1 MLVSPPMAGLISGE
15 LADALQRMNPW
26 WRGQAGVLLPPHR
39 RHLVAQIRRRLDQ
52 RLAQIVVVRGSRQIG
67 KTTAQLQIIEDLLQ
81 EGVAAVR
88 IFRVQFDELEALLSM
103 EIPIFALV
111 RWFEEHVLKAT
122 LNEAA
127 RSGAPALLFFDEV
140 QNLPTWA
147 PQLKLLVDHSTVQVV
162 VTGSSALRI
171 ELGRDS
177 LAGRITTIEAGT
189 LSLTEIAALRDIE
202 LGRPFLADNGLEPLT
217 RLEFWESLREHGRAR
232 ADPRDL
238 TFRHFSERGGYPLMH
253 LRSDVPMEALASQLN
268 ETVIR
273 RVIQHDLGV
282 GDEGRDGALLEE
294 VFRIACRHVGQ
305 TPSLQTFV
313 NELSTILN
321 ANIKSEMVW
330 QYLQFLAD
338 TLLLRL
344 VEPLE
349 IRLKKKAS
357 SAKICLTDHA
367 LRASWLHEEVPLV
380 PEGLADMP
388 ALATMAG
395 YLAESVVG
403 ATLSTINALAL
414 NYSPER
420 KDQRELDFVMTIG
433 TKRIPIEVKYQ
444 RSPDPVRDTQGLR
457 SFIDKAVNNA
467 PFGILV
473 TQRDT
478 DVDFGPGVLALPL
491 STLMLLR

>member
-1 MLVSPPMAGLISGE
+1 MAGLISTD
-15 LADALQRMNPW
+15 LADALERMNPW
-26 WRGQAGVLLPPHR
+26 WSGGRGVVLPPHR

-52 RLAQIVVVRGSRQIG
+52 KLAPIVVVRGPRQIG
-67 KTTAQLQIIEDLLQ
+67 KTTAQLQLIEDLLR
-81 EGVAAVR
+81 EGVRPAR
-88 IFRVQFDELEALLSM
+88 ILRVQFDELESLPN
-103 EIPIFALV
+103 IQDPIIV
-111 RWFEEHVLKAT
+111 IVQWFERMVLNAS

-127 RSGAPALLFFDEV
+127 HRGEPAYLFFDEV

-147 PQLKLLVDHSTVQVV
+147 PQLKSLVDNATTQVV

-177 LAGRITTIEAGT
+177 LAGRITTINAGT
-189 LSLTEIAALRDIE
+189 LSLTEIAALRGVD

-217 RLEFWESLREHGRAR
+217 RLDFWRALREHGRSLA
-232 ADPRDL
+232 APRDL
-238 TFRHFSERGGYPLMH
+238 IFRHYSERGGYPVMH
-253 LRSDVPMEALASQLN
+253 QRAEVEWAPLADQLN

-273 RVIQHDLGV
+273 RVIQHDLRV
-282 GDEGRDGALLEE
+282 GDRPGRKRDAALLEE

-305 TPSLQTFV
+305 TPSLKTFTD
-313 NELSTILN
+313 ELTTTLS
-321 ANIKSEMVW
+321 ANIGPQRVR
-330 QYLQFLAD
+330 QYMQFLAD

-344 VEPLE
+344 IEPLE
-349 IRLKKKAS
+349 IRLKKKRS
-357 SAKICLTDHA
+357 SFKICLTDHA
-367 LRASWLHEEVPLV
+367 LRASWLHEQVPLV
-380 PEGLADMP
+380 SEDLASMP
-388 ALATMAG
+388 ALSTMAG

-403 ATLSTINALAL
+403 ATLSTIYSLDL

-467 PFGILV
+467 PFGLLI
-473 TQRDT
+473 TQRDS
-478 DVDFGPGVLALPL
+478 DVDFGPKVLALPL